1 MNFHDLHELL
11 RLELLRRIKQGAL
24 TGTNLAKLANFR
36 QGHISNFLN
45 RKRFLSLDGM
55 DRLLA
60 AQNLTIDQLIPL
72 VLSAA
77 SSVPATHEFESIPV
91 VSATTAMQE
100 AVLNPDAVI
109 EPLHPSAPQLQHCR
123 AQPSPQRA
131 HWQRFVAVRADR
143 QQAAAMEPML
153 ADGSM
158 VVLDRHYTSLAPYRA
173 QQRTL
178 LAVRSGS
185 GLVFRYVEFED
196 TRLILRPLALAYP
209 IQLLTISPHQ
219 TPADYIVGRVCMIVS
234 EL

>member
-11 RLELLRRIKQGAL
+11 RLEVLRRIEQGAL

-55 DRLLA
+55 DRVLA
-60 AQNLTIDQLIPL
+60 AQDLTIDQLIPL
-72 VLSAA
+72 DLSAA
-77 SSVPATHEFESIPV
+77 ASAPATHGVESIPV
-91 VSATTAMQE
+91 VSATTAMQD
-100 AVLNPDAVI
+100 AVLHPGAVI
-109 EPLHPSAPQLQHCR
+109 ETLPLSASQLQDCR

-131 HWQRFVAVRADR
+131 HWKRFVAIRADQ

-158 VVLDRHYTSLAPYRA
+158 LVLDRHYTSLAPYRT

-185 GLVFRYVEFED
+185 GLSFRYVEFD
-196 TRLILRPLALAYP
+196 DARLILRPLALTYP
-209 IQLLTISPHQ
+209 IQLLPIAPHK
-219 TPADYIVGRVCMIVS
+219 TPSDYIVGRVCLVIS